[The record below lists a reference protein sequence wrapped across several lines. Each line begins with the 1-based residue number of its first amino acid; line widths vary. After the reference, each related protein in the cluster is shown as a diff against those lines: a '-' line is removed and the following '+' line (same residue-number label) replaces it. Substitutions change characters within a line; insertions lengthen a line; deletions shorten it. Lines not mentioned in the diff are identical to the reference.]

1 MGILLGFAPFIAFAI
16 LDWVM
21 GPTQGLIAGAL
32 VSLALLLREWLSL
45 KRVPKVLEIGTTILF
60 GGLALYAVS
69 GAPTWSIVG
78 VRLRVDVGLL
88 LIVLVSIAIRRPF
101 TLQYAKEQVPR
112 EMWDTARF
120 RRINYVISAVWARRV
135 YGVGERRS
143 HHAESSVSAVSRWRV
158 NHYCRAGGSN
168 KIYWLVSG
176 TSSVPKAPDRRV
188 ACVGPVSQLPRRSQ

>member
-16 LDWVM
+16 LDWAM
-21 GPTQGLIAGAL
+21 GSTEGLIAGAL

-45 KRVPKVLEIGTTILF
+45 K
-60 GGLALYAVS
+60 LYAVS

-112 EMWDTARF
+112 EMWDTAGFSRSDSAAG
-120 RRINYVISAVWARRV
+120 RRIWPLQLIK
-135 YGVGERRS
+135 
-143 HHAESSVSAVSRWRV
+143 SR
-158 NHYCRAGGSN
+158 
-168 KIYWLVSG
+168 
-176 TSSVPKAPDRRV
+176 
-188 ACVGPVSQLPRRSQ
+188 

>member
-16 LDWVM
+16 LDWAM

-32 VSLALLLREWLSL
+32 VSLALLLRELLSL

-112 EMWDTARF
+112 EMWETARF
-120 RRINYVISAVWARRV
+120 RRTNYVISAVWAL
-135 YGVGERRS
+135 
-143 HHAESSVSAVSRWRV
+143 AFMALVSADLIMLEVPSLPSRVGVLITIVALVGAIKFTGWYPERQ
-158 NHYCRAGGSN
+158 RAKGS
-168 KIYWLVSG
+168 G
-176 TSSVPKAPDRRV
+176 
-188 ACVGPVSQLPRRSQ
+188 